1 MPLFLSARQSWLVA
15 PLVVCNVQLSSAVN
29 TAIFSS
35 FIFAF
40 HLYVLFVNSNAHIMF
55 VFFMEKEININL
67 HTNRLEYHLIRMHV
81 LSWRAWKRS
90 SVSGG
95 SVVLAGATS
104 THKRSAGKEIN
115 KRSGHLAPIQCL
127 TTAVKVASFLFSSH
141 M

>member
-1 MPLFLSARQSWLVA
+1 MSILIFLIQGCYHWRKTTKILDHALNTWISSLMETTTSHHLPKNKYLLYFMPLFLSVRQSRLVA

-67 HTNRLEYHLIRMHV
+67 HTNRLEYHLKSDACA
-81 LSWRAWKRS
+81 L
-90 SVSGG
+90 
-95 SVVLAGATS
+95 
-104 THKRSAGKEIN
+104 
-115 KRSGHLAPIQCL
+115 
-127 TTAVKVASFLFSSH
+127 VAISILFTD
-141 M
+141 